1 MQITVGGEQNS
12 MEDKLSKLKLMYGGA
27 VSEVAKGEIYEV
39 NLEYKRLLVYKVRN
53 IVEHSIILEYDNSG
67 KTSSKYII
75 WNVDN
80 DREFRS
86 EVSINFNP
94 IVKTHKNIIVAS
106 LSSRSILVLNADLD
120 IIFNY
125 KTDKSIL
132 SINRLEENDGKLEI
146 WIKEQSM
153 CFDKSNGLW
162 MRTESKKLEV
172 DIIGA

>member
-1 MQITVGGEQNS
+1 MRIQ
-12 MEDKLSKLKLMYGGA
+12 MEIDNKLKLMYG
-27 VSEVAKGEIYEV
+27 KGIRYEDGILIKSGLNGDTIY
-39 NLEYKRLLVYKVRN
+39 YKGKYTELHKYKVRN

-94 IVKTHKNIIVAS
+94 IVKKHKNIIVAS

-125 KTDKSIL
+125 KTDKYIL

-162 MRTESKKLEV
+162 LRTESKKLEV